1 LEVARERGVRLDGD
15 ELAVVL
21 PYAVEERGQELAP
34 LGWGGLSAPE
44 AGEVAEDLLGLV
56 ELRIEGVALGARAL
70 LGGPAGA
77 GMYSFLVRSS
87 RT

>member
-56 ELRIEGVALGARAL
+56 ELRIEGWRLALEL
-70 LGGPAGA
+70 LLEGLPAQGCT
-77 GMYSFLVRSS
+77 RSW
-87 RT
+87 